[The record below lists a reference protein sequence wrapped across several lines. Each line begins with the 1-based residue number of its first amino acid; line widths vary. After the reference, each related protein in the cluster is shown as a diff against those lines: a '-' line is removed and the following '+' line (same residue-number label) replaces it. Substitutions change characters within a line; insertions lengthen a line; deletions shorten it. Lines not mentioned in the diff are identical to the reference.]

1 MTKDELIELA
11 QVGMGIHSPNAPEYI
26 VCEALIKALAQ
37 QNQTTNYSENYSA
50 QPEQEPLKYTVNVKC
65 GRCGSAETYDLTIDT
80 TPPQRKPLTDEGLRE
95 LADKH
100 LFYQP
105 EGYEVS
111 GVFVLARA
119 IEAAHGIKGDV

>member
-1 MTKDELIELA
+1 MTTQTEALKLA
-11 QVGMGIHSPNAPEYI
+11 QPGQTWAKAWDEGYCQGHI
-26 VCEALIKALAQ
+26 VSRLYS
-37 QNQTTNYSENYSA
+37 TTTS
-50 QPEQEPLKYTVNVKC
+50 L
-65 GRCGSAETYDLTIDT
+65 
-80 TPPQRKPLTDEGLRE
+80 RKPLTTEDLRK

-119 IEAAHGIKGDV
+119 IEAAHGIKE